1 MIRGILAPFAA
12 TALAFS
18 LSAGPA
24 NAESYSFQKLDI
36 NKADETVLVGIAKY
50 TILGWDQPSEGPPNC
65 YLINGTARVPL
76 ADPKGVATYCEG
88 INDAGAVVGYYEN
101 SANVAIGFTY
111 ANGVF
116 TDFSL
121 SNGAPFPLPLAISDT
136 GAITGY
142 YYDVHNNPVG
152 FILKATGVL
161 ATFRIPGMTNIFPVG
176 INKTYQVTIQTFD
189 GGGNLH
195 AFLRRGSALTEL
207 AYPGAVLT
215 SISKLNNQGQAVG
228 TYVDNAGGHHGFV
241 YDSAKAAYY
250 TIDFPGMA
258 STALNGINDKETLVG
273 DFRRAAGS
281 PREGLKAVG
290 SLP

>member
-12 TALAFS
+12 AALV
-18 LSAGPA
+18 LGLNAGQA
-24 NAESYSFQKLDI
+24 AAQSYSFQKLDI

-88 INDAGAVVGYYEN
+88 INDLGVVVGYYEN

-121 SNGAPFPLPLAISDT
+121 SNGAPFPLPLAISDI

-142 YYDVHNNPVG
+142 YYDVHNNPTG
-152 FILKATGVL
+152 FILKPTGVL

-176 INKTYQVTIQTFD
+176 INKTYQVTIQAFD
-189 GGGNLH
+189 TGGNLH
-195 AFLRRGSALTEL
+195 AFLRRGTSLTEL
-207 AYPGAVLT
+207 DYPGAALT
-215 SISKLNNQGQAVG
+215 VVSKLNNQGQIAG
-228 TYVDNAGGHHGFV
+228 TYVDHAAANHGFV

-250 TIDFPGMA
+250 PIDFPGMA
-258 STALNGINDKETLVG
+258 DTALNGINDKQTLVG
-273 DFRRAAGS
+273 DFRRVAGS